1 VTTPSRWSGLGT
13 RIKTWFTDASLR
25 QWFKRALVAALGSA
39 VALLLLLLW
48 AYSTVHLP
56 DLPPEPETTII
67 RDAKGGQIAELY
79 RGENRVHVPLDRV
92 ADILEQAVIA
102 TEDRKFY
109 EHGGIDPI
117 GTARAFLND
126 VRGGE
131 LQGGSTITQQL
142 VKNTYLTSERSLPRK
157 FKEAILAVKV
167 EQEFDK
173 RAILDRY
180 LNTIYYGRGA
190 YGIEKAA
197 ELYFDTTAAQLNL
210 EQSALLAG
218 LIRAPEAADPAR
230 NEAEAKRRRSLVLDA
245 MVRAEFIRST
255 EARAAKAKPLGAIAQ
270 RDPNQS
276 LTGRNAY
283 FAAMVQD
290 WTVKKF
296 GEKQA
301 LTGGLRVDT
310 TLDPDLQAAAEESIK
325 AILDRPDD
333 PDAALVSMNNDGA
346 IVALIGG
353 KDFQASQVNLAI
365 DNNKAR
371 GRPNRPQAGST
382 FKPIVLAAALERG
395 IPLSKRYAG
404 PPTMEIRFPGLAPY
418 LAKNYN
424 GSGFGDLDLTQATA
438 SSVNTIYEQ
447 LAVDTGLDKI
457 VETAKELGID
467 SPVEKFAS
475 MPLGTANISPL
486 EMLRA
491 YMTFANRGRRP
502 EPYFVKRVT
511 DADGKVL
518 YEADVVR
525 ESVYPQDYADIV
537 NHALKQ
543 VIENGTGTAARI
555 GRDAAGKTGTTDD
568 YADAWFVGYTPRIGT
583 AVWMGYAAD
592 TNRKMTNVHGIQVAG
607 GTLPTRIW
615 QRFMAF
621 AVKDKETGRF
631 AAPDDRLMNP
641 STTTSSTSS
650 TTSSTTSTTAKPKPT
665 TTTTKKPPTTTTT
678 AESTTTTADGTTTTT
693 AKDEP

>member
-1 VTTPSRWSGLGT
+1 VTTPSRWSRVGT
-13 RIKTWFTDASLR
+13 GIKTWFTEASLR
-25 QWFKRALVAALGSA
+25 QWFKRGLLAALGSM
-39 VALLLLLLW
+39 VVLLLLLLW

-56 DLPPEPETTII
+56 EVPDDPETTII

-79 RGENRVHVPLDRV
+79 QGENRVHVPLDRV
-92 ADILEQAVIA
+92 ADVLEEAVIA

-109 EHGGIDPI
+109 EHGGIDPV
-117 GTARAFLND
+117 GTARAFVND

-142 VKNTYLTSERSLPRK
+142 VKNTYLTAERSLPRK

-173 RAILDRY
+173 REILERY
-180 LNTIYYGRGA
+180 LNTIYFGRGA

-197 ELYFDTTAAQLNL
+197 ELYFNTTAAQLNL
-210 EQSALLAG
+210 EQAALLAG
-218 LIRAPEAADPAR
+218 LIRAPEAAEPLR
-230 NEAEAKRRRSLVLDA
+230 HEAEAKRRRSLVLDA
-245 MVRAEFIRST
+245 MVRAKEITRA
-255 EARAAKAKPLGAIAQ
+255 EAREAKAKPLGAVEP

-296 GEKQA
+296 GEKEA

-346 IVALIGG
+346 VVALIGG

-371 GRPNRPQAGST
+371 GKANRPQAGST

-395 IPLSKRYAG
+395 IPLSKKYAG
-404 PPTMEIRFPGLAPY
+404 PSTLRIDFGRFGAHDYP
-418 LAKNYN
+418 NY
-424 GSGFGDLDLTQATA
+424 GRSGYGELDLAQATA
-438 SSVNTIYEQ
+438 SSVNTIYGQ
-447 LAVDTGLDKI
+447 LARDAGLEKV

-467 SPVEKFAS
+467 SPVEPFPA
-475 MPLGTANISPL
+475 MPLGTANISPM

-511 DADGKVL
+511 NAEGDVL
-518 YEADVVR
+518 YEADAKR

-543 VIENGTGTAARI
+543 VIEKGTGTAAKI

-583 AVWMGYAAD
+583 AVWMGYPD
-592 TNRKMTNVHGIQVAG
+592 GTKRKMTNVHGIQVAG
-607 GTLPTRIW
+607 GTFPTRIW

-621 AVKDKETGRF
+621 AVRDRDTGQF
-631 AAPDDRLMNP
+631 VAPNEELMNP
-641 STTTSSTSS
+641 TTTTSSTSS
-650 TTSSTTSTTAKPKPT
+650 TTSSSTTTTAKPKPKPT
-665 TTTTKKPPTTTTT
+665 TTTTTKPTTTTSSST
-678 AESTTTTADGTTTTT
+678 PSSSSTTSSTAPT
-693 AKDEP
+693 PP

>member
-1 VTTPSRWSGLGT
+1 VTTPSRWSRVGT
-13 RIKTWFTDASLR
+13 GIKTWFTEASLR
-25 QWFKRALVAALGSA
+25 QWFKRGLLAALGSA
-39 VALLLLLLW
+39 VVLLLLLLW
-48 AYSTVHLP
+48 AYSAVELP
-56 DLPPEPETTII
+56 EVPDDPETTII
-67 RDAKGGQIAELY
+67 YDAKGGQIAELY
-79 RGENRVHVPLDRV
+79 KGENRVHVSLNRV
-92 ADILEQAVIA
+92 ADVLEQAVIA

-109 EHGGIDPI
+109 EHSGIDPV
-117 GTARAFLND
+117 GTARAFVND

-142 VKNTYLTSERSLPRK
+142 VKNTYLTSERSLSRK

-173 RAILDRY
+173 REILERY
-180 LNTIYYGRGA
+180 LNTIYFGRGA

-197 ELYFDTTAAQLNL
+197 ELYFNTTAAQLNL
-210 EQSALLAG
+210 EQAALLAG
-218 LIRAPEAADPAR
+218 LIRAPEAADPLR
-230 NEAEAKRRRSLVLDA
+230 HEAEAMRRRSLVLDA
-245 MVRAEFIRST
+245 MVRSDDIEPA
-255 EARAAKAKPLGAIAQ
+255 EAREAKAKPIGAAGP

-290 WTVKKF
+290 WTVKQF
-296 GEKQA
+296 GEKLA

-310 TLDPDLQAAAEESIK
+310 TLDPDLQAAAEDSIK

-346 IVALIGG
+346 VVALIGG

-371 GRPNRPQAGST
+371 GEPNRPQVGST

-395 IPLSKRYAG
+395 IPLSKTYPG
-404 PPTMEIRFPGLAPY
+404 PPTMEVRFPGHTPY
-418 LAKNYN
+418 LARNYEN
-424 GSGFGDLDLTQATA
+424 SGYGELDLTQATA

-447 LAVDTGLDKI
+447 LAVDTGLDRI
-457 VETAKELGID
+457 EDTARDLGIE
-467 SPVEKFAS
+467 SPFDVVPA

-502 EPYFVKRVT
+502 EPYYVKRVT
-511 DADGKVL
+511 DAEGKVI
-518 YEADVVR
+518 YEADVKR

-537 NHALKQ
+537 NHALTQ
-543 VIENGTGTAARI
+543 VIERGTGTAAKI

-583 AVWMGYAAD
+583 AVWMGYPD
-592 TNRKMTNVHGIQVAG
+592 GTKDKMTNVHGIRVAG

-615 QRFMAF
+615 QRFMSF
-621 AVKDKETGRF
+621 AVRDKETGKF
-631 AAPDDRLMNP
+631 AAPDDELMNP

-650 TTSSTTSTTAKPKPT
+650 TTTSSTTTTAKPKPT
-665 TTTTKKPPTTTTT
+665 TTTTKKPTTTTTEPTTTTT
-678 AESTTTTADGTTTTT
+678 ETTTTT
-693 AKDEP
+693 TTTEP

>member
-1 VTTPSRWSGLGT
+1 VTTPSRWSRVGT
-13 RIKTWFTDASLR
+13 RIKTWFTEASLR
-25 QWFKRALVAALGSA
+25 QWFKRALIAALGSA
-39 VALLLLLLW
+39 VVLLLLLLW
-48 AYSTVHLP
+48 AYSAVELP
-56 DLPPEPETTII
+56 EVADDPETTII
-67 RDAKGGQIAELY
+67 YDAKGGQIAELY
-79 RGENRVHVPLDRV
+79 KGENRVHVSLDRV
-92 ADILEQAVIA
+92 ADVLEHAVIA

-109 EHGGIDPI
+109 EHSGIDPV
-117 GTARAFLND
+117 GTARAFVND

-173 RAILDRY
+173 REILERY
-180 LNTIYYGRGA
+180 LNTIYFGRGA

-197 ELYFDTTAAQLNL
+197 ELYFNTTASQLSL
-210 EQSALLAG
+210 EQAALLAG
-218 LIRAPEAADPAR
+218 LIRAPEAADPLR
-230 NEAEAKRRRSLVLDA
+230 HEDEAMRRRALVLDA
-245 MVRAEFIRST
+245 MVRAGNIKPA
-255 EARAAKAKPLGAIAQ
+255 EAREAKAKPIGAAAP

-290 WTVKKF
+290 WTVKQF

-310 TLDPDLQAAAEESIK
+310 TLDPDLQAAAEDSIK

-346 IVALIGG
+346 VVALIGG

-371 GRPNRPQAGST
+371 GKANRPQAGST

-395 IPLSKRYAG
+395 IPLSKKYPG
-404 PPTMEIRFPGLAPY
+404 PPNLEIRFPGHSPY
-418 LAKNYN
+418 PAKNYN
-424 GSGFGDLDLTQATA
+424 GSGYGELDLTQATA

-447 LAVDTGLDKI
+447 LAVDTGLDRI
-457 VETAKELGID
+457 ENTARDLGID
-467 SPVEKFAS
+467 SPFDVVPA
-475 MPLGTANISPL
+475 MPLGTANVSPL

-511 DADGKVL
+511 DAEGKVL
-518 YEADVVR
+518 YEADVKR

-543 VIENGTGTAARI
+543 VIERGTGTAARI

-592 TNRKMTNVHGIQVAG
+592 PNHKMTNVHGISVAG
-607 GTLPTRIW
+607 GTFPTRIW
-615 QRFMAF
+615 QRFMSF
-621 AVKDKETGRF
+621 AVKDKETGQF
-631 AAPDDRLMNP
+631 AAPDEELMNP

-650 TTSSTTSTTAKPKPT
+650 TTSSSTTTTAKPKPT
-665 TTTTKKPPTTTTT
+665 TTTTKKPPTTTTS
-678 AESTTTTADGTTTTT
+678 AGPTTTTSPPPSSTTPTTG
-693 AKDEP
+693 

>member
-1 VTTPSRWSGLGT
+1 VTTPSRWSRLGT
-13 RIKTWFTDASLR
+13 TIKTWFTEASLR
-25 QWFKRALVAALGSA
+25 QWFKRALLAALGSA
-39 VALLLLLLW
+39 VVLLLLLLW
-48 AYSTVHLP
+48 AYSAAELP
-56 DLPPEPETTII
+56 EVPDDPETTII
-67 RDAKGGQIAELY
+67 YDAKGGQIAELY
-79 RGENRVHVPLDRV
+79 KGENRVHVSLNRV
-92 ADILEQAVIA
+92 ADVLEQAVIA

-109 EHGGIDPI
+109 EHSGIDPV
-117 GTARAFLND
+117 GTARAFVND

-142 VKNTYLTSERSLPRK
+142 VKNTYLTSERSLSRK

-173 RAILDRY
+173 REILERY
-180 LNTIYYGRGA
+180 LNTIYFGRGA

-197 ELYFDTTAAQLNL
+197 ELYFNTTAAQLNL
-210 EQSALLAG
+210 EQAALLAG
-218 LIRAPEAADPAR
+218 LIRAPEAADPLR
-230 NEAEAKRRRSLVLDA
+230 HEAEAMRRRSLVLDA
-245 MVRAEFIRST
+245 MVRSEDIKPA
-255 EARAAKAKPLGAIAQ
+255 EARAAKAKPIGAAGP

-290 WTVKKF
+290 WTVKQF
-296 GEKQA
+296 GEKLA

-310 TLDPDLQAAAEESIK
+310 TLDPDLQAAAEDSIK

-346 IVALIGG
+346 VVALIGG

-371 GRPNRPQAGST
+371 GKANRPQAGST
-382 FKPIVLAAALERG
+382 FKAIVLAAALERG
-395 IPLSKRYAG
+395 IPLSKTYPG
-404 PPTMEIRFPGLAPY
+404 PPSLEVRFPGHTPY
-418 LAKNYN
+418 PAKNYN
-424 GSGFGDLDLTQATA
+424 GSGYGELDLTQATA

-457 VETAKELGID
+457 EDTARDLGIE
-467 SPVEKFAS
+467 SPFDVVPA

-502 EPYFVKRVT
+502 EPYYVKRVT
-511 DADGKVL
+511 DAEGKVL
-518 YEADVVR
+518 YEADVKR

-543 VIENGTGTAARI
+543 VIERGTGTAAKI

-592 TNRKMTNVHGIQVAG
+592 PNHKMTNVHGISVAG
-607 GTLPTRIW
+607 GTFPTRIW
-615 QRFMAF
+615 QRFMSF
-621 AVKDKETGRF
+621 AVRDKETGQF
-631 AAPDDRLMNP
+631 AAPDEELMNP
-641 STTTSSTSS
+641 TTTTSSTSS
-650 TTSSTTSTTAKPKPT
+650 TTSSSTTTTAKPKPT
-665 TTTTKKPPTTTTT
+665 TTTTKKPTTTTTEPTTTTT
-678 AESTTTTADGTTTTT
+678 ESTTTTTD
-693 AKDEP
+693 PP